1 MYNKF
6 DDNQVLEI
14 FRIAKIWHS
23 KYICQL
29 PAPGNLIS
37 EIPDPRFPP
46 EFPRVPQNSDSEK
59 YHKPDSLIFYYAK
72 VIILIVGAE
81 KFQIFQKVR
90 IFQILKFLGFDN

>member
-1 MYNKF
+1 MVHPSLSS
-6 DDNQVLEI
+6 QLREI
-14 FRIAKIWHS
+14 SDLRSHISPRI
-23 KYICQL
+23 
-29 PAPGNLIS
+29 
-37 EIPDPRFPP
+37 PP
-46 EFPRVPQNSDSEK
+46 EFPRVPQNSDSGK